1 MLKNKHLISII
12 VFSILVLVFFYGIFK
27 KPSSK
32 SRAIEHFNSGN
43 KINQKIYDTFYAG
56 IYDQLFYSRL
66 KTEYEMVQ
74 MHELT
79 LKNWRKSPVKILD
92 AGCGTGQHITIL
104 NRYKYP
110 TVGIDKSKAMLKKA
124 QKKNTKNK
132 FVLGDFSKKKHFKSQ
147 EFSHI
152 MCLFFTI
159 YYQKDLEKVFKTFNY
174 WLKPNGILVL
184 HLINRQ
190 KFDPVLERSSS
201 LIPFFNP
208 QKNTKTRKLDT
219 VLTFN
224 KFKYNSTWI
233 FDDEDKK
240 NIKFVERFEDK
251 KDSGS
256 TFRQHIHQF
265 NLITMKKVVKEAKR
279 QGFHL
284 FKIVDLLV
292 ANHDFN
298 YLYFF
303 EKKYGN

>member
-1 MLKNKHLISII
+1 MLKNKHVII
-12 VFSILVLVFFYGIFK
+12 ICFSILVLFFFYGIFK
-27 KPSSK
+27 NPSN

-43 KINQKIYDTFYAG
+43 KINKKIYDKFYAG

-74 MHELT
+74 IHELS
-79 LKNWRKSPVKILD
+79 LKNWRKNPVKVLD
-92 AGCGTGQHITIL
+92 AGCGTGQHITVL

-110 TVGIDKSKAMLKKA
+110 VIGIDRSPYMLKKA
-124 QKKNTKNK
+124 QNKNPKNK

-159 YYQKDLEKVFKTFNY
+159 YYQKDLRTVFKTFNY
-174 WLKPNGILVL
+174 WLKPSGVLVL
-184 HLINRQ
+184 HLVNRQ

-219 VLTFN
+219 SLTFN

-233 FDDEDKK
+233 FDDNNKK
-240 NIKFVERFEDK
+240 NIKFVEKFTNK
-251 KDSGS
+251 KDTDN